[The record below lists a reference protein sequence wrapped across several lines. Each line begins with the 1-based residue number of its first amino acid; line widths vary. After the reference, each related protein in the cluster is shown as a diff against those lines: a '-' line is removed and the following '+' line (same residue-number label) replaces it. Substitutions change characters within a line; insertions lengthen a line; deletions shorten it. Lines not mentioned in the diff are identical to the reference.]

1 MVQAASLYRI
11 TTEIRVQSKVS
22 QSGICCEQNV
32 TGTGYSRVL
41 RLSHVSNI
49 PDILHTH
56 LFIRYQLCEILEIYS
71 VVE

>member
-1 MVQAASLYRI
+1 VVQAVSRYPI
-11 TTEIRVQSKVS
+11 ITEIRVQSKVS

-32 TGTGYSRVL
+32 IGTCYSRVL

-56 LFIRYQLCEILEIYS
+56 LFIRYQRCEILEISS